1 MTEAELIA
9 MIHERRTQESG
20 LCERKP
26 DGCKDQEV
34 RKTVVAFAN
43 STPDGQ
49 EAVLFIGLND
59 KTGAVDGVANPDERQ
74 KRCANVLDECY
85 PAITRYMY
93 ALTIDGKTV
102 VAIVVPASRHKPHF
116 SGGAYVRDGSRSVQ
130 ASDRLY
136 EELILSRTDLA
147 RELIKYKNNHTIV
160 AVRGINYRLG
170 SHKPF
175 SGTHVEGMDCKI
187 EDCSGMSVRL
197 YRLDSQSRFT
207 ESLSQIQISFDD
219 EKNKPLIL
227 VTAPGS

>member
-9 MIHERRTQESG
+9 MIRVGRTQESS

-26 DGCKDQEV
+26 DGRKDQEV

-59 KTGAVDGVANPDERQ
+59 KTGAVEGVDNADKLQ
-74 KRCANVLDECY
+74 KRCVNVLDECY
-85 PAITRYMY
+85 PAITRHMY

-116 SGGAYVRDGSRSVQ
+116 AGGAYVRDGSQSNQ
-130 ASDRLY
+130 ASNRLY
-136 EELILSRTDLA
+136 EDLILSRTDPA
-147 RELIKYKNNHTIV
+147 RELIKYKTNHTIV

-175 SGTHVEGMDCKI
+175 SGTH
-187 EDCSGMSVRL
+187 
-197 YRLDSQSRFT
+197 
-207 ESLSQIQISFDD
+207 
-219 EKNKPLIL
+219 N
-227 VTAPGS
+227 